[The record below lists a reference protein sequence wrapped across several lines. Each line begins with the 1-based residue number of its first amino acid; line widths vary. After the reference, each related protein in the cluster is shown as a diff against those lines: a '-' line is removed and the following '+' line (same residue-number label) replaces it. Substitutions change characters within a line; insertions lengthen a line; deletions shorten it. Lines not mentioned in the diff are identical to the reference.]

1 MDERQIDKL
10 LARIASGDN
19 QAFEELYDK
28 TRRGVFSF
36 IYSYLNNYE
45 STEDVMQTVYLKVK
59 LNIDKYRLGTNGRA
73 WLLEIAKNL
82 ALNEI
87 KQRKSAE
94 YKDELIGGNAAVQ
107 APTGEITD
115 IMRRTLT
122 EEEQRIVILHVLWGY
137 KHREIARIMDVPT
150 GTITSKYKR
159 SISKMQQA
167 LKEVRA

>member
-10 LARIASGDN
+10 LCRISTGDN
-19 QAFEELYDK
+19 QAFEGLYDK

-59 LNIDKYRLGTNGRA
+59 LNIDKYRQGTNGRA

-94 YKDELIGGNAAVQ
+94 YKNELISGNAVVQ

-122 EEEQRIVILHVLWGY
+122 KEEQRIVILHVLWGY